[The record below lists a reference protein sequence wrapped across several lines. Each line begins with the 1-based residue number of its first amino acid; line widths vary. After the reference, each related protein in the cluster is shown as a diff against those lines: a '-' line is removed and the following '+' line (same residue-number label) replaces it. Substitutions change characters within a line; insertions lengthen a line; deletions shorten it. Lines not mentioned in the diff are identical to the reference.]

1 VIKSYINKVGFAAL
15 LMSMWQKLKDKIGG
29 KVLFSGIVGLLSLY
43 TGTLLAKVDE
53 LQPGYCKV
61 IMRHWFWLGNPFGS
75 IHAFAL
81 GNLAEMVS
89 GLAFL
94 AGLPAD
100 ARAIIVSID
109 RIEYPALSRGTM
121 TAICRCDVAKTADEG
136 FYGVTAEIRNKE
148 GALCVSFKA
157 TWKVWPKKK

>member
-1 VIKSYINKVGFAAL
+1 MIKSYINKVGFASL
-15 LMSMWQKLKDKIGG
+15 LMNPWKKLEHKPGG
-29 KVLFSGIVGLLSLY
+29 KVLFSMAVGLLSPY
-43 TGTLLAKVDE
+43 TGSLFAKVDE
-53 LQPGYCKV
+53 LEPGYCKV
-61 IMRHWFWLGNPFGS
+61 KMRHWFWLGNPFGS

-109 RIEYPALSRGTM
+109 RIEYPTMSRGTM
-121 TAICRCDVAKTADEG
+121 TAICKCDVAKTADES
-136 FYGVTAEIRNKE
+136 FYSVTAEIFNKE
-148 GALCVSFKA
+148 GELCVSFKA

>member
-1 VIKSYINKVGFAAL
+1 MIKSYINKVGFAAL

-81 GNLAEMVS
+81 GNLAGNGFWVGIPRWFARRRQSDHRQHRQNRIS
-89 GLAFL
+89 GSVARHHDRY
-94 AGLPAD
+94 LPV
-100 ARAIIVSID
+100 RRGQD
-109 RIEYPALSRGTM
+109 RR
-121 TAICRCDVAKTADEG
+121 
-136 FYGVTAEIRNKE
+136 
-148 GALCVSFKA
+148 
-157 TWKVWPKKK
+157 